1 MKRKKGRNHKE
12 GGKWYF
18 QFSVPKVSG
27 SCLQQKWL
35 PARGDSVHSS
45 ESLELAYRGICLT
58 QTKGRHSCLTV
69 SDLIDSWHFV
79 SQSRLSVFPTSPP
92 ASTVLENRS
101 IPAAHTQPYS
111 YLIS

>member
-1 MKRKKGRNHKE
+1 MVLSIFRAKSL
-12 GGKWYF
+12 W
-18 QFSVPKVSG
+18 Q
-27 SCLQQKWL
+27 L
-35 PARGDSVHSS
+35 PPAEVAACRGDSVHSS
-45 ESLELAYRGICLT
+45 ESLELGYRGICLT
-58 QTKGRHSCLTV
+58 QNKGRHSFLTV